1 MKKILAVAFILIL
14 SFSNAALAFD
24 GFTDVSSVVMPQDKA
39 IFYLAGNGIISGY
52 DDGSF
57 RPNNKITRAEVAAI
71 LYRAR
76 HGQKKPSA
84 VSTVFEDVTANH
96 WASGYIA
103 SAVNDGIING
113 IDEKHFAPEDNITNE
128 QAMKMIVCMKG
139 LTDDAEKRGG
149 YPKGFVLTAVY
160 NGIMDDVEIVFA
172 PNAEASF
179 QKDYATRGNIALMI
193 YNALKN

>member
-1 MKKILAVAFILIL
+1 MKKVCLFLM
-14 SFSNAALAFD
+14 AALLAISSTAFAAG
-24 GFTDVSSVVMPQDKA
+24 GFNDVANTGNPQDTA
-39 IFYLAGNGIISGY
+39 IISIAEKGIISGY
-52 DDGSF
+52 DDGNF

-71 LYRAR
+71 LYRAK

-84 VSTVFEDVTANH
+84 VSTAFDDVTANH

-113 IDEKHFAPEDNITNE
+113 IDEKHFVPEDNITNE
-128 QAMKMIVCMKG
+128 QAMKMLVCMKG

-193 YNALKN
+193 YNALKI